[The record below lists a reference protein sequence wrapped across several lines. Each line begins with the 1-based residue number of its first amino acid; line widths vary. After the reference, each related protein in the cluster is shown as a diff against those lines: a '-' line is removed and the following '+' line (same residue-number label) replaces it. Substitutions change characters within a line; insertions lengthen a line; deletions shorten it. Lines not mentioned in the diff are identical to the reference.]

1 MKNFLFFT
9 QSNIFTA
16 NLKDH
21 IRMNGADKGFSAY
34 EVRRRAAVISAAHP
48 AFSGLSDTGF
58 STVAGVRGNSTLC
71 INLTNIINTKKQ

>member
-16 NLKDH
+16 NLKDY
-21 IRMNGADKGFSAY
+21 IRMNGTDKGFSAY

-48 AFSGLSDTGF
+48 AFSA
-58 STVAGVRGNSTLC
+58 VAGVRGNSTLC